1 MKHNPPTPKL
11 TALLHPR
18 HWPSWLGLGLLRLAV
33 QLPYPLLLQVGNAL
47 GNLLYHLV
55 RRRRHIAE
63 TNIRLAFPTL
73 TPRQQTALVKAHFRA
88 SGIAFLEIG
97 LSWWGSEKRLKQLS
111 HIDGMEHIQHAL
123 AQGNGAILLGG
134 HFVSLI
140 IAGRILAQELA
151 FNIVT
156 KKSHSAVFEA
166 LMQRHRLQWY
176 QGLINS
182 TDMRGMIKTL
192 KNNQVLWYAPDQDFR
207 HRGSAVFVPFM
218 GIQTATLTTTARLA
232 KSSRAPVI
240 YIDFERLPDAQGYQ
254 LTLHPPLENFPSGDD
269 LEDAQR
275 VSTLIEQ
282 QVRKVPEQYL
292 WTHRRFKTRPE
303 GEPGLYGEADKR

>member
-1 MKHNPPTPKL
+1 MKPKSTTPTS
-11 TALLHPR
+11 AHLLHPR
-18 HWPSWLGLGLLRLAV
+18 HWPSWLGLGLLWLTV
-33 QLPYPLLLQVGNAL
+33 KLPYPVLLRLGGAL

-63 TNIRLAFPTL
+63 TNIRLAFPEL
-73 TPRQQTALVKAHFRA
+73 DPQQQTELVKAHFRA

-97 LSWWGSEKRLKQLS
+97 LSWWGDEKRLKQLS
-111 HIDGMEHIQHAL
+111 HINGLEHVQHAL
-123 AQGNGAILLGG
+123 AQGHGVILLSG
-134 HFVSLI
+134 HFVCLI
-140 IAGRILAQELA
+140 ITGRLLAQELA

-166 LMQRHRLQWY
+166 LMRRHRLQHY
-176 QGLINS
+176 QGLVDS
-182 TDMRGMIKTL
+182 TEMRSMIKAL

-218 GIQTATLTTTARLA
+218 GVQTATLTTTARLA
-232 KSSRAPVI
+232 KTSKAPVI
-240 YIDFERLPDAQGYQ
+240 YTEFERLPGTQGYQ
-254 LTLHPPLENFPSGDD
+254 VTLHPPMENFPCGDD
-269 LEDAQR
+269 IEDAHR
-275 VSTLIEQ
+275 VNEVIEQ

-303 GEPGLYGEADKR
+303 GEPGVYGKAGK